1 MKRNTLL
8 RLKRGGVRRRR
19 KNEVIVGAV
28 FNAAVAGYRLTGA
41 NPFGI

>member
-1 MKRNTLL
+1 
-8 RLKRGGVRRRR
+8 
-19 KNEVIVGAV
+19 VIVGPI